1 MSKTLKSSACGDI
14 KRHLRSH
21 TPDATQDQDGRELTL
36 ADPETESTD
45 GSQDIANIYTIL
57 TKISS
62 DMEGIA
68 EIRKTTASVEAKLS
82 ALITRLDEVEKRVEF
97 LEGAERELQANPPAT
112 KAELEQIWDTTFLN
126 LFKGKLC
133 WENNHIMVFPD
144 FARATQQKRDRFKE
158 CKKLLHSKKLPMENW
173 NRRNNVRIVGIP
185 EGKEGQD
192 MVRFLDGLI
201 PQLID
206 SSGRQLEIERAH
218 RSPGQRLNSTD
229 RPRPILAKFLRSADR
244 DFVLR
249 AARIKGKLCWE
260 NNHIMV
266 FPDFARAIQQ
276 KRDRFKEC
284 KKLLHSKKVSF
295 TLLYPAK
302 LRIET
307 KDGRKTFSCPR
318 QAMAFIEKM

>member
-1 MSKTLKSSACGDI
+1 MSKTSKSSACGDI

-45 GSQDIANIYTIL
+45 GSQDIANIYAIL
-57 TKISS
+57 TKISN

-68 EIRKTTASVEAKLS
+68 EIRKTTTSVEAKLS

-112 KAELEQIWDTTFLN
+112 KAELEQIWD
-126 LFKGKLC
+126 KI
-133 WENNHIMVFPD
+133 ED
-144 FARATQQKRDRFKE
+144 
-158 CKKLLHSKKLPMENW
+158 MENR
-173 NRRNNVRIVGIP
+173 NRRNNIRIVGIP

-249 AARIKGKLCWE
+249 AARIKGKLCWDS
-260 NNHIMV
+260 NHIMV
-266 FPDFARAIQQ
+266 FPDFARATQQ

-295 TLLYPAK
+295 ALLYPAK

>member
-1 MSKTLKSSACGDI
+1 MSKTMKSSACWDI

-21 TPDATQDQDGRELTL
+21 TPDATQHQDSRELML
-36 ADPETESTD
+36 ADSETESTVAN
-45 GSQDIANIYTIL
+45 QDITNIYTIL

-62 DMEGIA
+62 DLEGIA

-97 LEGAERELQANPPAT
+97 LEVAERELQANPPAT
-112 KAELEQIWDTTFLN
+112 KAELELIWDRI
-126 LFKGKLC
+126 
-133 WENNHIMVFPD
+133 ED
-144 FARATQQKRDRFKE
+144 
-158 CKKLLHSKKLPMENW
+158 MENQ

-192 MVRFLDGLI
+192 MVRFLEDLI

-206 SSGRQLEIERAH
+206 SPSRQFGIERAQ
-218 RSPGQRLNSTD
+218 RSPGQRLNLTD
-229 RPRPILAKFLRSADR
+229 KPRIILVKFLRSADR

-249 AARIKGKLCWE
+249 AARIKGKLYWE
-260 NNHIMV
+260 NNFIMV
-266 FPDFARAIQQ
+266 FPDFTRTTQQ
-276 KRDRFKEC
+276 KRERFKEC
-284 KKLLHSKKVSF
+284 KKLLHLKKVSF
-295 TLLYPAK
+295 ALLYPAK